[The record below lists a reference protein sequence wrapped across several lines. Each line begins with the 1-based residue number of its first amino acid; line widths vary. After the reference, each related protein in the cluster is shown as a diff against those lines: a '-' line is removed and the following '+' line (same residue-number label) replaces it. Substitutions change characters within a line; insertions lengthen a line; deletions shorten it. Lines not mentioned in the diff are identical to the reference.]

1 MAELE
6 VEGYEFEEKLSSQ
19 GMMEVYRGRDRE
31 ADRPVV
37 VKAIKEPWSENEE
50 LVDDLLREA
59 RALARLEHPH
69 LLQVYDA
76 GRDSETNRPYIVM
89 QFAEGGTVAQ
99 RLETGPCAPEEALRM
114 LREAT
119 EALQHA
125 HTEWIMHLSIRPA
138 DLFLDPNGRVMLG
151 DFAVAHGGEVDLDRS
166 EELYGAATYMGPEQW
181 DSSEPAEQSDI
192 WALGITFYEMLTG
205 EKPYAGETPSEIRQ
219 SLESPFTPVHERDSN
234 IPEAYQSLLE
244 KMLAVEPEERY
255 QFCED
260 LLEDIEALGEEP
272 EDEAPS
278 ESAAAP
284 AADAAGTA
292 EPSRETADSTA
303 SAPAAEAE
311 TASGSMVDRMS
322 ETTFMAG
329 AGVLVLLLL
338 GGVYF
343 GYMRGGPGGPP
354 GADGPGNGNRAE
366 YPLIVQADPDTA
378 GEVDRVPNEEKFSYG
393 DTVTLR
399 VRPDGEWKFAGWSDG
414 VSSGERTYEM
424 GSETTTLTAR
434 FEPRAADRVGLR
446 TFTAPTGGG
455 SVVTRPDQEEFE
467 EGSTVRLTARPNDG
481 WRFTGWEDG
490 ESSSSRSVT
499 LRESRTLVATF
510 ERIRYA
516 FRVGVRPSGAGS
528 VLADPSRSEY
538 APGTTIQLRA
548 RAADGWVF
556 TGWSDGASSASRSY
570 RMPDR
575 SASVVARFR
584 RERHT
589 LRTSAEPSA
598 GGRVIRNPDQNQVE
612 DGTTVRL
619 TAQPNDGWNFAGWDD
634 GNRNRNRSVTV
645 GSDLTLT
652 ARFEQIR
659 YPQVDG
665 FEQGSFRD
673 RWPTVNQQLD
683 ASAEVT
689 GREVREGS
697 RSLLIQVGPTGSGVF
712 GMQNQFATGN
722 LRSGDEFSAWIYPT
736 QTPVNINYALGNDNN
751 SSVAM
756 VHFDRSGNVLY
767 GTEQIGKDN
776 VIFPNYQSNTW
787 YRVTMT
793 VRPDRNEVEF
803 RVQSEDGTVRTETA
817 ASSAAFG
824 RVAVQARDYP
834 GEYDVYLDDVT
845 YAPPSP

>member
-1 MAELE
+1 MAEPE
-6 VEGYEFEEKLSSQ
+6 IEGYSIEEKLSSR
-19 GMMEVYRGRDRE
+19 GMMEVFRGRDRE

-37 VKAIKEPWSENEE
+37 VKVIKEPWSENEE

-76 GRDSETNRPYIVM
+76 GRDSETGRPYIVM

-99 RLETGPCAPEEALRM
+99 RLETGPFAPEEALRM

-138 DLFLDPNGRVMLG
+138 DLFLDPDGRVMLG

-166 EELYGAATYMGPEQW
+166 GELYGAATYMGPEQW
-181 DSSEPAEQSDI
+181 DSSEPDEQSDI
-192 WALGITFYEMLTG
+192 WALGVTFYEMLTG
-205 EKPYAGETPSEIRQ
+205 ERPYAGETPSEIRQ
-219 SLESPFTPVHERDSN
+219 SLEGSSFTPVHERDSN
-234 IPEAYQSLLE
+234 VPETYQSLLE
-244 KMLAVEPEERY
+244 KMLAVEPEDRY
-255 QFCED
+255 QFCEE
-260 LLEDIEALGEEP
+260 LLEDIETLGEKPEEEP
-272 EDEAPS
+272 RS
-278 ESAAAP
+278 EPTESGSGTTDAAAAAP
-284 AADAAGTA
+284 ATG
-292 EPSRETADSTA
+292 E
-303 SAPAAEAE
+303 E
-311 TASGSMVDRMS
+311 TASGSFVDRMG

-329 AGVLVLLLL
+329 AAVLVLLLL

-354 GADGPGNGNRAE
+354 GADGPGDGDRAE
-366 YPLIVQADPDTA
+366 YPLIVQVDPDTA
-378 GEVDRVPNEEKFSYG
+378 GEVDRTPRSERFSYG
-393 DTVTLR
+393 ETVTLR
-399 VRPDGEWKFAGWSDG
+399 VHPEDEWRFAGWSDG
-414 VSSGERTYEM
+414 VSSSERTYEM

-434 FEPRAADRVGLR
+434 FEPRAANRVGLR
-446 TFTAPTGGG
+446 TFTEPTGGG
-455 SVVTRPDQEEFE
+455 SVVTRPNQEEFE
-467 EGSTVRLTARPNDG
+467 QGATVQLNARSNDG

-490 ESSSSRSVT
+490 ESSASRSVT
-499 LRESRTLVATF
+499 LRESRTFVATF
-510 ERIRYA
+510 QRIRHN
-516 FRVGVRPSGAGS
+516 FSVGVRPSGAGS
-528 VLADPSRSEY
+528 VSADPSRSEY

-556 TGWSDGASSASRSY
+556 TGWSDGVSSASRSFQ
-570 RMPDR
+570 MPDR

-589 LRTSAEPSA
+589 LRTSAQPSQ
-598 GGRVIRNPDQNQVE
+598 GGNVIRNPDRNQVE

-634 GNRNRNRSVTV
+634 GNPNRNRSVTI
-645 GSDLTLT
+645 GNDLTLT

-659 YPQVDG
+659 YPSVDG
-665 FEQGSFRD
+665 FEQGSFQD
-673 RWPTVNQQLD
+673 RWPTINQELD
-683 ASAEVT
+683 ANAEVST
-689 GREVREGS
+689 REAREGS

-712 GMQNQFATGN
+712 GMQNQFDPGN

-767 GTEQIGKDN
+767 GTERVGKDN
-776 VIFPNYQSNTW
+776 VLFSNYRSNTW
-787 YRVTMT
+787 YRITMI

-803 RVQSEDGTVRTETA
+803 RLEDGNGTVHTETA

-824 RVAVQARDYP
+824 RVAVQAQDYP